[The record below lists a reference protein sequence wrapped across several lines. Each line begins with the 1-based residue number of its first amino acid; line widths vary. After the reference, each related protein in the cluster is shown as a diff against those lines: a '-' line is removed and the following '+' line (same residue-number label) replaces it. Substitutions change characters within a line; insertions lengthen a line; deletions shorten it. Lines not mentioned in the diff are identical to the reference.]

1 MKITVFDTETTGI
14 IPKNYDNLNNCP
26 YMLQLAS
33 ITYDTSSH
41 SIISHINNIIK
52 ISDDITIPKTVSDI
66 NSITKERTNS
76 EGVEICHVLNKFNNQ
91 LKNTDLLVAHNA
103 EFDIN
108 IINFECMR
116 NNIKNNYYDL
126 GKDKVFCT
134 MSKGTQLC
142 KIKKVNSKGSYYK
155 WPKLEELHNYLFGS
169 VPKNLHD
176 AYNDLLIC
184 LRCYMYMN
192 YKIDIVEKNVEIKN
206 KILSMINDN
215 NINELSH

>member
-1 MKITVFDTETTGI
+1 MKITVFDTETTGV
-14 IPKNYDNLNNCP
+14 IPRKYNDLNECP

-33 ITYDTSSH
+33 ITYDTDTH
-41 SIISHINNIIK
+41 SIIDSINNIIK
-52 ISDDITIPKTVSDI
+52 IQDEVQITKEVSAI
-66 NSITKERTNS
+66 NSITKERTIN
-76 EGVEICHVLNKFNNQ
+76 EGIDICDALNKFNEQ
-91 LKNTDLLVAHNA
+91 LKNTNLLVAHNA

-126 GKDKVFCT
+126 GKDKVYCT

-142 KIKKVNSKGSYYK
+142 KIIKKNSKGTYYK

-169 VPKNLHD
+169 IPTNLHD

-192 YKIDIVEKNVEIKN
+192 FRIDVIEKNETIKN
-206 KILSMINDN
+206 NILSMINN
-215 NINELSH
+215 NTTELLH